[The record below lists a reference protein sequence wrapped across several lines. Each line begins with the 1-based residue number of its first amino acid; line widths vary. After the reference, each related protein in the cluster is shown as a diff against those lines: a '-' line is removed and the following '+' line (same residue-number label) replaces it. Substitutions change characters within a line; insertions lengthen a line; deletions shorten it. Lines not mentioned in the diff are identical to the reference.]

1 MNFLERT
8 VTPFQ
13 KHACMNFLERTATRF
28 QKHACMQV
36 LIEQPHPFKS
46 MLVSTFSS
54 EQLHSCLYNYMQAW
68 CERHRTCRPVQQ
80 ACYCRLLPPLSPI
93 LLHLLLLPPPPP
105 PPPPPPNPHRAPS
118 MSSAGCHVIPPSAGR
133 SKESDCRVRD
143 TSSPESPRN
152 GLDNFLSVRMTTA
165 LPTTPPHFPDPSPLF
180 APRANLPVRAST
192 RPARS
197 RLTNLITGSNPI
209 RGAAEMR
216 VSPLRSSSSPLVLIE
231 MDSVSLSCLVLLLL
245 FFFFFF
251 LLSHFLPLSPPFTP
265 LPVLISRFSA
275 PPSSQSTSVPR

>member
-93 LLHLLLLPPPPP
+93 LLHLL
-105 PPPPPPNPHRAPS
+105 PPPPNPHRAPS

-251 LLSHFLPLSPPFTP
+251 YSRISSLFPPLSLPSPSLSAAFQHPLPLRALLF
-265 LPVLISRFSA
+265 LDELIG
-275 PPSSQSTSVPR
+275 

>member
-1 MNFLERT
+1 MNL
-8 VTPFQ
+8 
-13 KHACMNFLERTATRF
+13 LERTATPF

-36 LIEQPHPFKS
+36 LIEQPHPFKN
-46 MLVSTFSS
+46 MLVNTFSS
-54 EQLHSCLYNYMQAW
+54 EQLRSCLYNYMQAW

-80 ACYCRLLPPLSPI
+80 ACYCHLLPPLSP
-93 LLHLLLLPPPPP
+93 LLRLLLLSP

-231 MDSVSLSCLVLLLL
+231 MDSVSLSCLVL
-245 FFFFFF
+245 FFFY
-251 LLSHFLPLSPPFTP
+251 SRISSCPPPPFP
-265 LPVLISRFSA
+265 LPFPVLIIRFSA

>member
-1 MNFLERT
+1 M
-8 VTPFQ
+8 
-13 KHACMNFLERTATRF
+13 
-28 QKHACMQV
+28 
-36 LIEQPHPFKS
+36 
-46 MLVSTFSS
+46 
-54 EQLHSCLYNYMQAW
+54 
-68 CERHRTCRPVQQ
+68 
-80 ACYCRLLPPLSPI
+80 LLPPPSSSFP
-93 LLHLLLLPPPPP
+93 HPPPPP
-105 PPPPPPNPHRAPS
+105 PPSPPSPNPHRAPS

-231 MDSVSLSCLVLLLL
+231 MDSVSLSCLVLL
-245 FFFFFF
+245 FFF
-251 LLSHFLPLSPPFTP
+251 LLSHFLPLPPFHSPPRPYQPLFSTP
-265 LPVLISRFSA
+265 FLSEHFCS
-275 PPSSQSTSVPR
+275 